1 MHPFDI
7 IDICWAYSDFG
18 LSSCQA
24 IASLLAGK
32 NCMLRDFFFYGGNIN
47 DAGCRVIAESLRIN
61 RRLRRLCIYND
72 EMTGQGFA
80 SFIPVVCDASDIE
93 STLNSNHTL
102 ERVTIDSDRRVTAD
116 LIKLLDTNREEDK
129 KTATKVQRELWLS

>member
-1 MHPFDI
+1 
-7 IDICWAYSDFG
+7 
-18 LSSCQA
+18 
-24 IASLLAGK
+24 
-32 NCMLRDFFFYGGNIN
+32 
-47 DAGCRVIAESLRIN
+47 V
-61 RRLRRLCIYND
+61 
-72 EMTGQGFA
+72 
-80 SFIPVVCDASDIE
+80 FIPVVCDASDIE